1 MTKRSLTL
9 SQHNNKMTLKLMFI
23 YLTEKR
29 QNDKK
34 SFPALGGLVSY
45 YEPVSILAK
54 S

>member
-1 MTKRSLTL
+1 
-9 SQHNNKMTLKLMFI
+9 MTLKLMFI
-23 YLTEKR
+23 YLNKQKR
-29 QNDKK
+29 QKDKK